1 MARKKFI
8 ATGDSRPN
16 WSRGNYFFHFSTS
29 WSSISLQVVSLFS
42 CSFST
47 VEVAIDAKNT
57 YALTNKDAI
66 LDRLGNYT
74 TPGFAK

>member
-1 MARKKFI
+1 MSNGDRFI
-8 ATGDSRPN
+8 MLGKGNLTYQSVAKYVERQMRQTG
-16 WSRGNYFFHFSTS
+16 H
-29 WSSISLQVVSLFS
+29 
-42 CSFST
+42 
-47 VEVAIDAKNT
+47 T

>member
-1 MARKKFI
+1 
-8 ATGDSRPN
+8 
-16 WSRGNYFFHFSTS
+16 
-29 WSSISLQVVSLFS
+29 
-42 CSFST
+42 

>member
-1 MARKKFI
+1 MLMITTLSLALFTYTLFGFMYIPIVYTYQSVAKYVERQMRQ
-8 ATGDSRPN
+8 TG
-16 WSRGNYFFHFSTS
+16 H
-29 WSSISLQVVSLFS
+29 
-42 CSFST
+42 
-47 VEVAIDAKNT
+47 T